1 MTRVA
6 LTVILPLLLPTAL
19 YLLWA
24 LAAGRLAEPSALVW
38 RSLPWIWLAVCG
50 AVLAAA
56 VLVLVSQL
64 GGVRNGSYV
73 PPHVEDGRV
82 VPGHMQPPAGR

>member
-6 LTVILPLLLPTAL
+6 LTIILPLLLPTAL

-24 LAAGRLAEPSALVW
+24 FAAGRLTEPSALVW
-38 RSLPWIWLAVCG
+38 RGLPWGWLAVCG

-82 VPGHMQPPAGR
+82 VPGHIQPPAGR

>member
-6 LTVILPLLLPTAL
+6 LTIILPLLLPTAL

-24 LAAGRLAEPSALVW
+24 FAAGRLAEPSALVW
-38 RSLPWIWLAVCG
+38 RGLPWGWLAICG

-64 GGVRNGSYV
+64 GGVRNGTYV